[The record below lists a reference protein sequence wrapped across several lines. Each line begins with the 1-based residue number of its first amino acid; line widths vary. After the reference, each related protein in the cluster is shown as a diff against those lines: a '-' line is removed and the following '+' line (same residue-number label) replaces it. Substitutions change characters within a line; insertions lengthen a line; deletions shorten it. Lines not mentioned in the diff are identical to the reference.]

1 MPQIKARTKSRD
13 TPKHARGNT
22 AFLLS
27 DLAYDTLCVPGYTTL
42 DKSPEVMTA
51 AWEIARII
59 GSITIHLMENTEN
72 GDIRVNNELSRKI
85 DIEPN
90 ACMNRAELMQYQIMN
105 MLVYGDGNS
114 VIVPHTEDGFLHSL
128 EPIPASA
135 VTFTPDPL
143 RYDHY
148 TVNVGGKVYQ
158 PDEVLHFRYEP
169 DRNYPWKGK
178 GLRVLLRDVANNL
191 KQGRATEKAF
201 MESEW
206 KPSVIVKVDALTDE
220 FASPAGRQKL
230 LDSYVKSGTA
240 GEPWLI
246 PADQFQIEQ
255 VKPLSLQD
263 LAIADTMQ
271 LNKKTV
277 ASIVGVPAFLLG
289 VGEYNKSEW
298 NNFITTRVRSIIV
311 SMQQEMTRKLII
323 SPTWYLRF
331 NYWSLLDWDLNEISS
346 VLLAGADR
354 GFINGNEWRDRI
366 GFAPVDGLNDYKVL
380 ENYIPIDKSGD
391 QLKLVQSGGATE

>member
-13 TPKHARGNT
+13 TPKHIRGKA

-59 GSITIHLMENTEN
+59 GSITIHLMENTES

-114 VIVPHTEDGFLHSL
+114 VIVPHTEDGFLRSL

-135 VTFTPDPL
+135 VTFKQDPL

-148 TVNVGGKVYQ
+148 TVSINGKSYQ

-323 SPTWYLRF
+323 SPSWYLRF